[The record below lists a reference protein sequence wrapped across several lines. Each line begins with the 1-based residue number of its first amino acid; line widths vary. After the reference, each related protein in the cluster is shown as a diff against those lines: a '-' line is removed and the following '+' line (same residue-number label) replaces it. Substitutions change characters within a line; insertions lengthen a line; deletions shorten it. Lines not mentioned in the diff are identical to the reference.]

1 MGRNRTD
8 GATAASDDSVATPP
22 EASAGK
28 NFTSRQPDAT
38 TRISSVTVAT
48 PGTNGTEHAA
58 AADNSTSLEP
68 GLTANTAPAAIA
80 SDS

>member
-28 NFTSRQPDAT
+28 NFTSRTPDAT

-48 PGTNGTEHAA
+48 PGTNGTGHAD
-58 AADNSTSLEP
+58 AADSSASLDP
-68 GLTANTAPAAIA
+68 GLTANAAPAASA